1 MRPTE
6 AVLMTRDGVV
16 AHEAYTGTEPA
27 TGAPCRPETR
37 FQIASLSKQF
47 VAATALLLAEDGVL
61 SLTDRPADGLPGCP
75 PAWAAVTLHHLLT
88 HTSGLPHWDAV
99 PEPGP
104 HTPPS
109 RADTLAR
116 IMRLPLLGAPGDR
129 WHYSSPGYVL
139 AARMIEQAGARPY
152 TDILRERILLPLHL
166 NHTGTSSQRTRAE
179 NGTTDLSLLPGTG
192 DLWSTA
198 RDLARWA
205 RVLERGELLNPG
217 SLRSMYTPHAVPRTQ
232 YSTPLLATG
241 YGYGVFLGTLA
252 GHRAHFHHG
261 DNPGHRSLLVRLPD
275 QDTGIVVLTRDDDT
289 DPCATLPTLLTAL
302 AQRP

>member
-1 MRPTE
+1 MRPTG

-16 AHEAYTGTEPA
+16 VHEVYTGTDPA
-27 TGAPCRPETR
+27 TGARRHPGTR

-61 SLTDRPADGLPGCP
+61 SLTDRLADGLPGCP
-75 PAWAAVTLHHLLT
+75 PAWAALTLHHLLT

-104 HTPPS
+104 HTSPS
-109 RADTLAR
+109 RGDTLAR
-116 IMRLPLLGAPGDR
+116 IMRLTLLSAPGDR

-139 AARMIEQAGARPY
+139 AALMIEHAGARAY
-152 TDILRERILLPLHL
+152 TDILRERILLPLRL
-166 NHTGTSSQRTRAE
+166 NHTGTSSHRAGAQS
-179 NGTTDLSLLPGTG
+179 GTTDLSCLPGTG

-198 RDLARWA
+198 HDLARWA
-205 RVLERGELLNPG
+205 RVLEQSELLNPG
-217 SLRSMYTPHAVPRTQ
+217 SLRSMYTPHAIPRTQ
-232 YSTPLLATG
+232 YPTPLIATG

-252 GHRAHFHHG
+252 GHPAHFHHG
-261 DNPGHRSLLVRLPD
+261 DNPGHRSLLVRLPE

-289 DPCATLPTLLTAL
+289 DPCTTLPELLTAL
-302 AQRP
+302 AQHP